1 MNSDSRSATIA
12 IKEHLVLTEQ
22 KGEILVFYASGFA
35 VKCNYIHYSRQIF
48 ELLS

>member
-35 VKCNYIHYSRQIF
+35 VCNYIHYSRQIF